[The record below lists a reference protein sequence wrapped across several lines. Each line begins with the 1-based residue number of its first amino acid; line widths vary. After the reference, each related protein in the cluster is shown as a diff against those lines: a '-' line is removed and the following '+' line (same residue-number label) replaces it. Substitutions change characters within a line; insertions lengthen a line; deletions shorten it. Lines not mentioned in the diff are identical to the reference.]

1 MLIRKSRVRLISMV
15 PGARN
20 GRKLVPLPPLFSSF
34 FTKKHSKVSTF
45 SYSLWC
51 LFFSFIFWMTF
62 LLTSTWCQTWSSIHL
77 LSSFFSTCL
86 RWYIEDRSF
95 NDLKCMYESKGKH
108 LQVMNYSDVNLSYGK
123 FLIGQM
129 NNKVF

>member
-20 GRKLVPLPPLFSSF
+20 GRKLVPLPPLFF
-34 FTKKHSKVSTF
+34 FFYQETFQGTF
-45 SYSLWC
+45 SSLWC